1 MGSVSDASTGTMKGR
16 DFFSRCIQSLRGVLD
31 DSRQER
37 VSRMREANWGVAVF
51 CVPVTCQR
59 CFGRVIAAKSTVL
72 MPMR

>member
-1 MGSVSDASTGTMKGR
+1 MGSVSDVYTGTMKGR
-16 DFFSRCIQSLRGVLD
+16 DVFSRCIQSLRGVLD

-59 CFGRVIAAKSTVL
+59 CFGRVVAAISAVL